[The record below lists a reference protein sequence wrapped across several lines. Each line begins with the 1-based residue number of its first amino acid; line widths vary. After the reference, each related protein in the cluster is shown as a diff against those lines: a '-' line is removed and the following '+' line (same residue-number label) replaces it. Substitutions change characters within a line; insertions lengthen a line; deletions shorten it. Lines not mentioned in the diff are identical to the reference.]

1 MRNTN
6 TKRIKYLLCLT
17 SHNLYLKYTSGKLL
31 FTFVILFRL
40 CKYYFWL
47 IYCTIWRINMRQ
59 IQGKRKLK
67 RKPFFKKKKWYNLP
81 LWSLLSQAATT
92 REKRKKKRTSVWTSL
107 DHMITIKHTDK
118 NPASVCLCTCLR
130 RFDGVRNNQAKEQP
144 QHNTFGCYQP
154 ISI

>member
-31 FTFVILFRL
+31 FTFVIMFRL

-47 IYCTIWRINMRQ
+47 IYCTIWRINKRQ
-59 IQGKRKLK
+59 IQGKKKFK
-67 RKPFFKKKKWYNLP
+67 RKPNLKKKKVIQLAIFQSFVTGSHNPW
-81 LWSLLSQAATT
+81 
-92 REKRKKKRTSVWTSL
+92 EKKKRASVWTSL

-118 NPASVCLCTCLR
+118 NPASVCLCTCVG
-130 RFDGVRNNQAKEQP
+130 RFYGVRNNQAKEQL
-144 QHNTFGCYQP
+144 QHNTFEYHQP